1 MRKEQKDMGEKEK
14 KDEEEKKIVDGNV
27 EESII
32 EVLAFSQENIMV
44 WVLL

>member
-1 MRKEQKDMGEKEK
+1 MGEKEK
-14 KDEEEKKIVDGNV
+14 KDEEKKNKVDGRV

>member
-1 MRKEQKDMGEKEK
+1 MGEKEK
-14 KDEEEKKIVDGNV
+14 KDEEEKKNKVDGRV

>member
-1 MRKEQKDMGEKEK
+1 MGEKEK
-14 KDEEEKKIVDGNV
+14 KDEEEKKNKVDGNV

>member
-1 MRKEQKDMGEKEK
+1 MRQKEK
-14 KDEEEKKIVDGNV
+14 KDEEEKKNKVDGNI
-27 EESII
+27 E